1 MKNVLTPL
9 AKSVLIPLGLSAGM
23 SGLPSLLVLHTTALI
38 YSNEKMEDIMKIVKS
53 VKESGLLTKGISE
66 TIKNE
71 AKEQKRRFL
80 PVLLGTLAPIILG
93 NPSTGTGVKRA
104 GEGVITAD
112 QSL

>member
-23 SGLPSLLVLHTTALI
+23 SVLPSLLVLHTTALI
-38 YSNEKMEDIMKIVKS
+38 FSNEKMEDIMKIVKS